1 MSCWARPIWAMVL
14 AYAWGTFALLL
25 GLLLLTLII
34 IGFASGGPH

>member
-1 MSCWARPIWAMVL
+1 MVM

-25 GLLLLTLII
+25 GLLLLALII